1 MKTAF
6 GPLYRLLGALG
17 ACCIAGVLLAQLYNI
32 AGRNAAA
39 MTGGLIG
46 NFQLD
51 GGDAYAGYLLAAG
64 SFLTL
69 AAALRRGDH
78 IRVTLI
84 LNRLGGRARVG
95 VEFFCLVA
103 AVFLS
108 GYFAFYAARLV
119 WGSYTYH
126 DISQNIDATPLWIP
140 QLSMAIGIAGLFL
153 AFCEELWYVI
163 RHRRVPPIES
173 SELARTE

>member
-1 MKTAF
+1 MKTLF
-6 GPLYRLLGALG
+6 GPFYRLLGALG
-17 ACCIAGVLLAQLYNI
+17 ALCILGVLLVQLYNI
-32 AGRNAAA
+32 AGRVAAHA
-39 MTGGLIG
+39 SGGLID

-84 LNRLGGRARVG
+84 LNRLGGQARLHA
-95 VEFFCLVA
+95 ETFCLIVA
-103 AVFLS
+103 VLLS
-108 GYFAFYAARLV
+108 AYFTHYAARLV
-119 WGSYTYH
+119 WGSYSFH

-140 QLSMAIGIAGLFL
+140 QTSMALGLFGLTL
-153 AFCEELWYVI
+153 AFCEELWFVL
-163 RHRRVPPIES
+163 RHRALPEPES
-173 SELARTE
+173 AEIARTE